1 MPCGNKAASHITK
14 LTERPRT
21 RGHHATPG
29 AQMLESSLTYL
40 EKIQKE
46 AEEKLKEENE
56 KQNTYKVF
64 KEKQISRKAL
74 PPNTFRE
81 FQELGE
87 TAGIH
92 RSKVDLPHISLEPN
106 HSHFIFADDGSLEF
120 GTDAKLRADVESC
133 VAGIFKGVGV
143 KQTGAGGKILRRI
156 DDGITRM
163 LLKDKQNTGWENAEV
178 PPLPENNTECNTT
191 MNDKVD
197 RCQNEK
203 CGGFF
208 WGAQLAP
215 SAQRWCEFCLRDEAI
230 REKLRGNKSIAF
242 ASIPRVNVIALKHS
256 FSHPQPIKIESNQ
269 TSHEISKE
277 IERHRNVL
285 ESLRSMEYLD
295 SNQLDLYDKA
305 QMERHHKRCIELLEL
320 HRSETQCFEVESRDE
335 VLGYFHGSMPELVE
349 LIKNVQTDIQKR
361 KNKNPKMLKKGKP
374 KISTNKER
382 PLPHEVPMVCVCVQG
397 GPGTIN
403 NVFSAAKNGTA
414 CLIVKGSGRAA
425 CLISDAVLLK
435 DLSSKAR
442 DSRQEALAAFIV
454 KDLGMIMDKSYKKL
468 LSLLHGSAKLLQ
480 EFKKEL
486 DSKRNLDQLKELD
499 WQAFR
504 EQNCQE
510 WTRFKKDNLPLSEA
524 LKIEWHASQVV
535 QKYMVKL
542 PFCVTQKLH
551 MVFEAAE
558 TGMCKVP

>member
-1 MPCGNKAASHITK
+1 MTK
-14 LTERPRT
+14 STERPRT
-21 RGHHATPG
+21 RGHHKTTPG
-29 AQMLESSLTYL
+29 AQMLKPSEEYLIFGVAQKVQKKYLDFKKEHGSL
-40 EKIQKE
+40 E
-46 AEEKLKEENE
+46 APHPK
-56 KQNTYKVF
+56 TF
-64 KEKQISRKAL
+64 K
-74 PPNTFRE
+74 E
-81 FQELGE
+81 FQEEGKIS
-87 TAGIH
+87 GQH
-92 RSKVDLPHISLEPN
+92 RSKRSIPQYTLEPN

-178 PPLPENNTECNTT
+178 EVPPLPENNTECNTT

-215 SAQRWCEFCLRDEAI
+215 PAQRLCEFCLRDAAI

-242 ASIPRVNVIALKHS
+242 ESIPRVSVIALKHS
-256 FSHPQPIKIESNQ
+256 FSHPQPIKIDSNQ
-269 TSHEISKE
+269 KSHEISKE
-277 IERHRNVL
+277 IEKHRNVL

-305 QMERHHKRCIELLEL
+305 QMERHHNWCIELLEL

-349 LIKNVQTDIQKR
+349 LIKKVQNDIQKR

-480 EFKKEL
+480 EFKKE
-486 DSKRNLDQLKELD
+486 KRNLYLD

-542 PFCVTQKLH
+542 TFCVTQKLH